1 MKNPF
6 KPKLK
11 LIKGTRFASFL
22 FIACSI
28 LIAAGILFA
37 ANMYYNIDTGEIVME
52 EIQRVTGMLRA
63 TAGVIIGGTATQ
75 DPAAGYGF
83 EVATSS
89 LFSAGDVV
97 LSAADQLLRFTGGTG
112 DYVGFR
118 ATTTL
123 GTTTVYTWPSV
134 YGSAGQALITAADGA
149 LSWSTPAGMG
159 DITAV
164 GDVTSTAAFTTS
176 TVAGTSL
183 WFHDSGSTGKLT
195 IGTLTANA
203 TYTLPDLTGTIAL
216 SGSGSLGTGGVLFA
230 DSGLIA
236 TSTNF
241 YWNDGSRYLR
251 IGDSATAG
259 QLRIYSSHASGY
271 YLGFAATSTMTATTT
286 YYWPADYGINNY
298 VLTTDGAGQLQWES
312 ATGTGAVIGTG
323 SANQVAYFTDENTI
337 AGDAGFTF
345 ASSTDKLTL
354 VGGLIVPLIEYAGEL
369 EIKTTGSGNN
379 ILLNPVSG
387 IVQLAT
393 STYIRTNEGYEIGR
407 AGTQVLREM
416 IPILGF
422 DLPVQTAT
430 TSYVKISKALENYPF
445 QSAATGTTRVHKL
458 VFRYSASTTDPIE
471 WRVSTT
477 TGQTYS
483 SSTLTTPTSN
493 DLEQGNAYVATTT
506 IPADGTDW
514 WIDIKTPVVSDVVRV
529 FQIFLAAYDQID

>member
-1 MKNPF
+1 
-6 KPKLK
+6 
-11 LIKGTRFASFL
+11 
-22 FIACSI
+22 
-28 LIAAGILFA
+28 
-37 ANMYYNIDTGEIVME
+37 
-52 EIQRVTGMLRA
+52 
-63 TAGVIIGGTATQ
+63 
-75 DPAAGYGF
+75 
-83 EVATSS
+83 
-89 LFSAGDVV
+89 
-97 LSAADQLLRFTGGTG
+97 
-112 DYVGFR
+112 
-118 ATTTL
+118 
-123 GTTTVYTWPSV
+123 
-134 YGSAGQALITAADGA
+134 
-149 LSWSTPAGMG
+149 MG

-164 GDVTSTAAFTTS
+164 GDVTSSEAFTTS

-183 WFHDSGSTGKLT
+183 WFHDNSNMGKLT

-216 SGSGSLGTGGVLFA
+216 QNPGSLGTGGVLFA

-251 IGDSATAG
+251 IGDSTTAG

-271 YLGFAATSTMTATTT
+271 YLGFAATSTMTASTT
-286 YYWPADYGINNY
+286 YYWPTNYGTNNY

-345 ASSTDKLTL
+345 ASSTNKLTL
-354 VGGLIVPLIEYAGEL
+354 EGGLIVPLIEYAGEL

-379 ILLNPVSG
+379 ILLNPGSG

-430 TSYVKISKALENYPF
+430 TSYVKISKTLENHPF

-458 VFRYSASTTDPIE
+458 VFRYAASTTAADEIV

-483 SSTLTTPTSN
+483 SSTLPDPTSD
-493 DLEQGNAYVATTT
+493 DLEKGDAYVATTT
-506 IPADGTDW
+506 IPTDGTDW
-514 WIDIKTPVVSDVVRV
+514 WLDIKTTTVSDTVRV